1 MSNATLLGVGYAF
14 VTLVYGA
21 YWVSLRLRIRALE
34 RKVRR

>member
-1 MSNATLLGVGYAF
+1 MSNTTLLAAGYAF
-14 VTLVYGA
+14 VTIVYGA